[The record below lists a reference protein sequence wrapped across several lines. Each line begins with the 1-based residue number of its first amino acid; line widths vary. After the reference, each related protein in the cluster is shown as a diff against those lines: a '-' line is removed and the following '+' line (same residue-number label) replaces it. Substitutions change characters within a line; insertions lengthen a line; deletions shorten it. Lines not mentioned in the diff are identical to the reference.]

1 MLCRLCSQ
9 RSYKC
14 FLLSTA
20 VFLGGRP
27 LFDCPLA
34 GPTIPGS
41 RSVCNKNSY
50 ELQEQFTECL
60 GKMKVHHQR
69 VACNFE
75 KKGPPLSK
83 SENFY
88 WVNSL
93 SASTWIDSRWL
104 TLLLGILQVFSE
116 RKSPGPNAIIPPV
129 SQIL

>member
-1 MLCRLCSQ
+1 
-9 RSYKC
+9 
-14 FLLSTA
+14 
-20 VFLGGRP
+20 
-27 LFDCPLA
+27 
-34 GPTIPGS
+34 
-41 RSVCNKNSY
+41 
-50 ELQEQFTECL
+50 
-60 GKMKVHHQR
+60 MKVHHQR

-93 SASTWIDSRWL
+93 SASTWIDSRQL

-116 RKSPGPNAIIPPV
+116 RKSPGPNAIISPV